1 MKDFVGTYSEYR
13 EYMREVEVEESAK
26 AKAATPKSEPQPQR
40 QRSQRRLS
48 YKEQRELEE
57 LEQLLPQLES
67 QKAQIEQKLSSGELQ
82 HDELMQL
89 SAQMS
94 EIMELIEQK
103 EMRWLELSEI

>member
-1 MKDFVGTYSEYR
+1 M
-13 EYMREVEVEESAK
+13 
-26 AKAATPKSEPQPQR
+26 
-40 QRSQRRLS
+40 
-48 YKEQRELEE
+48 
-57 LEQLLPQLES
+57 LPQLES
-67 QKAQIEQKLSSGELQ
+67 QKAQIEQRLSSGELQ